1 MESPEKAPISRKVY
15 FATILMLLLINCGSL
30 YLLYSASVD
39 KTDVT
44 IQKSALEQ
52 DFKKLSD
59 TLTVKKNELQQFVG
73 KNEALDKTIAA
84 DQAMIDKEK
93 NEIAGL
99 LHKNKL
105 TASELAKAKGMIA
118 MYESSIAE
126 MTRQIGDLTTQN
138 QELAN
143 TNHDL
148 MHHLDAERVTTAQLS
163 DQNKTLTK
171 KVEAGSLL
179 QLSKIDVEAI
189 RKKHNGKKVQVKR
202 VKAAE
207 ELKISFETGGN
218 KVLDPGPVSLYVRI
232 INPKGETIAVSD
244 QGSGTIQTADSPNP
258 VQYSKKADI
267 VWDQTN
273 KKVTVYWSQNIS
285 EPGTYKVE
293 VYQRGYIVGEGE
305 VKLI

>member
-189 RKKHNGKKVQVKR
+189 RKKHNGKEVQVKR

>member
-30 YLLYSASVD
+30 YLLYSTSVE

-44 IQKSALEQ
+44 IQKTALEQ

-59 TLTVKKNELQQFVG
+59 TLTVKKSELQQFVG

-84 DQAMIDKEK
+84 DQAMLDREK
-93 NEIAGL
+93 KEIAVL

-148 MHHLDAERVTTAQLS
+148 MHHLDAERITTAQLS

-179 QLSKIDVEAI
+179 RLSKVDVEAI
-189 RKKHNGKKVQVKR
+189 RKKHNGKEVQVRR

-232 INPKGETIAVSD
+232 INPKGETIAVAD
-244 QGSGTIQTADSPNP
+244 QGSGTIQTADSPDP

-267 VWDQTN
+267 AWDQTS